1 MGYNNLT
8 HYSVESYPLTKDIYR
23 KISRDTLRAIID
35 QVSDHPTN
43 KYGFKNL
50 TSGMKNP
57 FGFKQDLSGLVQP
70 LLSNEN
76 YLNNLMAESP
86 LPLSPASTDHE
97 AILDYYKKIISL
109 ETIRTLAEN
118 TPERQIRFAS
128 LTSDLARQRE
138 SAAILFFSRMKSKGD
153 LATSGVPLGLLQD
166 LSRGIRK
173 RIEDTPQLVSLLPD
187 LAHVLSTRT
196 QSLKPFW
203 YQNPE
208 HPKGQVVADLIGSI
222 SEGKSIGVTLSDD
235 AKDRLLDFGR
245 RTGVL
250 ETGLPNDVYST
261 IQQTLTSLM
270 KTRQNGDVEAQKT
283 RLENSR
289 EFFKLG
295 RSAGHFD
302 MKSPSDSTELKLTT
316 SIREVM
322 TDIQKRYAEL
332 NDKEAVAIVGTA
344 LWAFKKG
351 IDKAAD
357 DVIEGEGDMVAN
369 RLIPPAWLQKR
380 WNSAGSFDEAV
391 TRHLR
396 HLSQSAKTIL
406 GVLARETSSPAH
418 SKGQKRD
425 LDPRLSPEP
434 SLRAAPAPRF

>member
-1 MGYNNLT
+1 MGYNHLT
-8 HYSVESYPLTKDIYR
+8 HYSVESYPLTKEIYT
-23 KISRDTLRAIID
+23 KISRDTLRALID
-35 QVSDHPTN
+35 QVSDYPTN
-43 KYGFKNL
+43 KYGFKTT
-50 TSGMKNP
+50 TSGMNNP
-57 FGFKQDLSGLVQP
+57 SAFKQDLPSLVQP
-70 LLSNEN
+70 LLGNET
-76 YLNNLMAESP
+76 YIKNLMGENSFSLIP
-86 LPLSPASTDHE
+86 VNRDHE
-97 AILDYYKKIISL
+97 AILDYYKKIIASDI
-109 ETIRTLAEN
+109 IRSLAEN
-118 TPERQIRFAS
+118 TPERQIRFAP
-128 LTSDLARQRE
+128 LTKDLARQRE
-138 SAAILFFSRMKSKGD
+138 SAAIVAFSRMISKGD
-153 LATSGVPLGLLQD
+153 LAASELPLGLLQD

-187 LAHVLSTRT
+187 LSDVLSTRT

-203 YQNPE
+203 YQNPG
-208 HPKGQVVADLIGSI
+208 HPKGQVVAGLIRSVSDGNLNGFKIGEDS
-222 SEGKSIGVTLSDD
+222 KS
-235 AKDRLLDFGR
+235 RLLDFGR
-245 RTGVL
+245 KTGVL
-250 ETGLPNDVYST
+250 EAGLPKDVYAT
-261 IQQTLTSLM
+261 VQQTLTSLM
-270 KTRQNGDVEAQKT
+270 RTRQNGDVESQKT

-302 MKSPSDSTELKLTT
+302 MKTPSDSTELKLTT

-380 WNSAGSFDEAV
+380 WNSVGSFDEAV
-391 TRHLR
+391 TRQLR

-406 GVLARETSSPAH
+406 GVLARETSSPAR
-418 SKGQKRD
+418 SKGQERD
-425 LDPRLSPEP
+425 VKPKLSHEP
-434 SLRAAPAPRF
+434 SVRATSAPGL

>member
-1 MGYNNLT
+1 MGYNHLT
-8 HYSVESYPLTKDIYR
+8 HYSVESYPLTKEIYTN
-23 KISRDTLRAIID
+23 ISRDTLRALID
-35 QVSDHPTN
+35 QASDHPKN

-50 TSGMKNP
+50 AGGMSNP
-57 FGFKQDLSGLVQP
+57 SAFKQDLPSLVQP
-70 LLSNEN
+70 LLTNEN
-76 YLNNLMAESP
+76 YIKNLMAENN
-86 LPLSPASTDHE
+86 LPLAPASRDHE
-97 AILDYYKKIISL
+97 SILDYYKKIIAS
-109 ETIRTLAEN
+109 ETIRSLAAN

-128 LTSDLARQRE
+128 LANDLARQRE
-138 SAAILFFSRMKSKGD
+138 SAAILVFSRMRSKGD
-153 LATSGVPLGLLQD
+153 LATSEVPLGLLQD

-173 RIEDTPQLVSLLPD
+173 RIDNTPQLVGLLPD
-187 LAHVLSTRT
+187 LAQVLSART
-196 QSLKPFW
+196 QSIKPFW

-208 HPKGQVVADLIGSI
+208 HPKGQFVADLIRSI

-235 AKDRLLDFGR
+235 ARDRLLDFGR

-250 ETGLPNDVYST
+250 ETGLPKDVYST

-302 MKSPSDSTELKLTT
+302 MESPSDSTELKLTT

-391 TRHLR
+391 TRQLR

-406 GVLARETSSPAH
+406 GVLARETSSPAR
-418 SKGQKRD
+418 SKGQERD
-425 LDPRLSPEP
+425 VKPKLSHEP
-434 SLRAAPAPRF
+434 SVRATSAPGL